1 MRGANPRQQAISGGK
16 DIVNEANIRRYAT
29 NLFAY
34 PTGYFDQHTAEELR
48 ISEEDRQE
56 LIRLHGERKDT
67 GSDQKRADRIKE
79 FEADFFA

>member
-1 MRGANPRQQAISGGK
+1 M
-16 DIVNEANIRRYAT
+16 VNEANIRRYAT

-56 LIRLHGERKDT
+56 LIRLQDKRNDTDSDRKRT
-67 GSDQKRADRIKE
+67 DRIKE
-79 FEADFFA
+79 FEAKFFA

>member
-1 MRGANPRQQAISGGK
+1 M
-16 DIVNEANIRRYAT
+16 VNEANIRRYAT

-56 LIRLHGERKDT
+56 LIRLHGERSDS
-67 GSDQKRADRIKE
+67 GSDRKHADRLKK
-79 FEADFFA
+79 FETDFFA

>member
-1 MRGANPRQQAISGGK
+1 MV
-16 DIVNEANIRRYAT
+16 DEANIRRYAT

-67 GSDQKRADRIKE
+67 GSDQKRAERIKE